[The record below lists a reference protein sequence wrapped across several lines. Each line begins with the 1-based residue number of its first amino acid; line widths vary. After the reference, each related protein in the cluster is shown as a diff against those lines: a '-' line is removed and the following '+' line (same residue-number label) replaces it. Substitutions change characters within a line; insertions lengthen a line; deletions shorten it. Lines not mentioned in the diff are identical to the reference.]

1 MTVPVTDFK
10 KVYKDLYTAIATPV
24 EVDVPLLKFLTIDG
38 VGDPSGPGYREA
50 VEALYGVSYAVRF
63 ELKKSEIVEYPV
75 MPLQGLWWG
84 SEHNLTT
91 VDRDTWNWTMMIMQ
105 PPQTVA
111 ELVTH
116 AIDMTARKKPS
127 AALNRIRLTEFAE
140 GQCAQILHTGPYG
153 GELPTITRLLDFI
166 RGQGMQVGGKHHEI
180 YLSSPTRTAPEKL
193 KTIIRYPV
201 TAA

>member
-1 MTVPVTDFK
+1 
-10 KVYKDLYTAIATPV
+10 
-24 EVDVPLLKFLTIDG
+24 
-38 VGDPSGPGYREA
+38 
-50 VEALYGVSYAVRF
+50 
-63 ELKKSEIVEYPV
+63 
-75 MPLQGLWWG
+75 
-84 SEHNLTT
+84 

-105 PPQTVA
+105 PPPAVA

-116 AIDMTARKKPS
+116 AIDMTSRKKP
-127 AALNRIRLTEFAE
+127 ATALDRIRLTEFAE
-140 GQCAQILHTGPYG
+140 GRCAQILHTGPYS

-180 YLSSPTRTAPEKL
+180 YLSNPTRTAPERL